1 MKIIYLII
9 LYVLYKLPKR
19 KLPTGTKNFIYFKIK
34 IFIDAIRSS
43 VFPITPTAML
53 STISTVKVECGIFHK
68 K

>member
-1 MKIIYLII
+1 MFSISCQNGNCQREPKI
-9 LYVLYKLPKR
+9 
-19 KLPTGTKNFIYFKIK
+19 FIYFKIK

-43 VFPITPTAML
+43 VFPITLTAML